1 MPQEIEVRFLK
12 ITPRQLAAKLEKM
25 HAIDRGELLLDE
37 VIFYDQAQTWRD
49 EHKYVRLRKSGDTV
63 TLTYKHN
70 TAQTIDSMHEIEV
83 EIDDFEAGIQ
93 IIEATGLL
101 IVRRQQKKRHTYI
114 FGDVTL
120 DFDTWPGLP
129 TYLELEGP
137 DENSLRKAAS
147 SLGLDWKD
155 VVTLDARSIIEQI
168 YGIPVSTMTEFVFLT
183 AQ

>member
-12 ITPRQLAAKLEKM
+12 TTPKQLAEQLKKLG
-25 HAIDRGELLLDE
+25 AIDKGEVVLEE
-37 VIFYDQAQTWRD
+37 VIFYNQSHTWRD
-49 EHKYVRLRKSGDTV
+49 EHKFVRLRKSGDTV

-70 TAQTIDSMHEIEV
+70 TGQTIDSMQEIEV
-83 EIDDFEAGIQ
+83 EIDDFDAGIQ
-93 IIEATGLL
+93 IIEATGLQ
-101 IVRRQQKKRHTYI
+101 IVRRQQKRRYTFI
-114 FGDVTL
+114 LGEVTL

-137 DENSLRKAAS
+137 NEKSLQEAAS

-168 YGIPVSTMTEFVFLT
+168 YGIPVSAMTEFVF
-183 AQ
+183 